1 MNAQPVHVQA
11 MPIDHASHQ
20 KALDEIDRSSTWQ
33 PSDVAS
39 DKVPW
44 GTWGRQDEQGPLCK
58 RRGGTCAQVT

>member
-1 MNAQPVHVQA
+1 MNAQPVQA

-39 DKVPW
+39 DKGVV
-44 GTWGRQDEQGPLCK
+44 GNLGAAR
-58 RRGGTCAQVT
+58 